1 MMSGMPSQPMPSQ
14 PMPSQP
20 APATAGRLPPSA
32 RVLVVDDS
40 RDNADM
46 LALILSTAGAQTQC
60 AYRGADGI
68 ARFRSWRPEVALVD
82 IGLPDVSGY
91 EVARTIRAEEH
102 GRDVLLLAV
111 TGFVDDG
118 SMERIRAAGF
128 DERLTKPVDIAGLQA
143 LILRYLGGGSAEG
156 RRDRDGR

>member
-1 MMSGMPSQPMPSQ
+1 MPTQPSPVTTG
-14 PMPSQP
+14 P
-20 APATAGRLPPSA
+20 AAGRLPPSA

-68 ARFRSWRPEVALVD
+68 ARFRSWHPEVALVD

-91 EVARTIRAEEH
+91 EVAR
-102 GRDVLLLAV
+102 
-111 TGFVDDG
+111 
-118 SMERIRAAGF
+118 
-128 DERLTKPVDIAGLQA
+128 
-143 LILRYLGGGSAEG
+143 
-156 RRDRDGR
+156 

>member
-1 MMSGMPSQPMPSQ
+1 MTTG
-14 PMPSQP
+14 P
-20 APATAGRLPPSA
+20 AAERLPPSA

-91 EVARTIRAEEH
+91 EVARAIRADEH

-111 TGFVDDG
+111 TGLVDDG
-118 SMERIRAAGF
+118 AMEQIRAAGF
-128 DERLTKPVDIAGLQA
+128 DDRLTKPVDLAGLQA
-143 LILRYLGGGSAEG
+143 LILRHVGGGTAE
-156 RRDRDGR
+156 RHPDRDAP